1 MCEVQAGG
9 TALGQGAVCNGC
21 HQCRGKVG
29 RKIGPSRE
37 GREEKHSKISVW
49 FIEDSHKTWSDKG
62 FTMALMW
69 GDHLEQLSH
78 SNLSLPS
85 LNHDTGH
92 HQEKAKA
99 SHTVLGP
106 YSCHHGHAP
115 LSPRPADLHSPH
127 APLGALLH
135 SLLLSIALACHSE
148 GHSVELRNKGMV
160 SVSEKKEQETN
171 ALSIQFLCSYCCNS
185 QQL

>member
-1 MCEVQAGG
+1 MRSTGWDTEGRAGPTEEGYMCEVQAGG

-115 LSPRPADLHSPH
+115 CHPDLQICIAPMPH
-127 APLGALLH
+127 WVP
-135 SLLLSIALACHSE
+135 SST
-148 GHSVELRNKGMV
+148 RY
-160 SVSEKKEQETN
+160 
-171 ALSIQFLCSYCCNS
+171 SY
-185 QQL
+185 L